1 MFLSFFLSFF
11 LSVLSLFFFLSFFVD
26 LYFPLKHESVCG
38 CWIFTSV
45 YSSSWLRTESLNQ
58 NNAVYLSEG
67 RYDQLPVAGLRTVQ
81 CSVSQ
86 ISVFIWH
93 HILMTCMTDEID
105 HWPVLKEMFCHF
117 MDLMAERCLL
127 RRWVGDVMYGSL
139 STREK
144 EAGVGG
150 GGWAHDGGRHGCHM
164 VLREPWDRHSDII
177 LRRGAQ
183 TSLKFWLS
191 LTPQT
196 RKSSPSE
203 RNPEADS
210 DKRPRDLFWRWVSRC
225 VARPSNLLSHSDTF
239 FVFLKKR
246 KNKSA
251 PASARRCGFCY
262 SATIKY
268 SSMERSLWF
277 QPAGSLAVMAFMRR
291 G

>member
-1 MFLSFFLSFF
+1 
-11 LSVLSLFFFLSFFVD
+11 
-26 LYFPLKHESVCG
+26 
-38 CWIFTSV
+38 
-45 YSSSWLRTESLNQ
+45 
-58 NNAVYLSEG
+58 
-67 RYDQLPVAGLRTVQ
+67 
-81 CSVSQ
+81 
-86 ISVFIWH
+86 
-93 HILMTCMTDEID
+93 MTCMTDEID

-127 RRWVGDVMYGSL
+127 RSWVGDVMYGSL

-239 FVFLKKR
+239 FVFFKKKEKQICPCLCAPLR
-246 KNKSA
+246 LLLQRHHKIFIHGKISLIPASRVTCRDGFHAPGLKSA
-251 PASARRCGFCY
+251 QTCNPNSECKGFSSAPPRSAPSRGTPRGASAP
-262 SATIKY
+262 S
-268 SSMERSLWF
+268 RSFSGGRTQAEDVRSFSNRWVAFLF
-277 QPAGSLAVMAFMRR
+277 LSFFNFFFFLQPSLCSPNLL
-291 G
+291 